1 MNAPF
6 LAQVVNEGLKA
17 RMATAS
23 IALAKRSLVMSLRA
37 AIAFMLYCL
46 MMVAAVLLLVF
57 VILPTLDSG
66 GIDGKFAFMISAA
79 ILILAWCAVMSV
91 AHMIKHYV
99 NRATRD
105 ELDTV
110 KLPKKEV
117 RGSLSA

>member
-1 MNAPF
+1 MNRFGYAW
-6 LAQVVNEGLKA
+6 AIH
-17 RMATAS
+17 AS
-23 IALAKRSLVMSLRA
+23 SLGYCLYRACKALARYEPVRA
-37 AIAFMLYCL
+37 AIAFVLYCL

-79 ILILAWCAVMSV
+79 ILILAWCAVMGV

-99 NRATRD
+99 NKAKRD